1 MPQPRHHVHAVLA
14 AIAAAAIPAAAAA
27 DPVVLA
33 VDGERIYVELGG
45 RDGVGAGTELEL
57 LHVVVARDPS
67 TGATLRD
74 EFALGTLTVDR
85 AGDHVA
91 LATAPDELVGRVAA
105 GDRVRLIG
113 APRAF
118 RDPWLTRIEAA
129 AGADPGGAGGA
140 DPDPDGG
147 PAHVPPPPT
156 TARAAADADAVRAT
170 WQATL
175 GAPLDDRAARWRGFL
190 DAHPGTAYAAAIRAE
205 IASLERQDA
214 ARADAIARAAQPG
227 DGRAQRI
234 AALAAALGPGDG
246 GTTLAIEAPAR
257 VVPGDPID
265 LAFLIRR
272 PAEVGAAV
280 LYARTAG
287 AAGYTQI
294 AITRDGDAY
303 LRARIPAAVVAPP
316 RVEWFVE
323 VTAPNGDP
331 AAGVGSRTAPRV
343 IAVDARAAE
352 PAVGDRRKPGG
363 GGDPMGSAHGA
374 GAVSPRGIDRS
385 RITLALDY
393 VDFDGGLDDGFD
405 QYAQAEL
412 EFTYRFIRPIYAF
425 RIGFG
430 TLSGTGG
437 PKDVIDE
444 DPTDRCLDA
453 TNVYRCRRVAFN
465 YVYAELEHRFRPTI
479 AVMLRPTAGL
489 VATDRMAGS
498 SATRCTD
505 SEDIADC
512 DFTTGVGLRARVR
525 LGDERST
532 NLVLGAGFTD
542 GVGTV
547 LEARYRWLPAPVL
560 PVELSVE
567 VTDQPVPEDFG
578 VRLIADVGWRG
589 LAWFYPSVRL
599 SMQARDIDH
608 TGFSGGAAMNFD
620 F

>member
-1 MPQPRHHVHAVLA
+1 MPIPRLHVLVLA
-14 AIAAAAIPAAAAA
+14 AVTTLPAAAAA

-33 VDGERIYVELGG
+33 VDGARIYVELGG

-57 LHVVVARDPS
+57 LHTVVARDPS

-91 LATAPDELVGRVAA
+91 LATAPDELVGRVAT

-118 RDPWLTRIEAA
+118 RDPWLARIEAA
-129 AGADPGGAGGA
+129 AGADPDGGGGI
-140 DPDPDGG
+140 DPDPAGG

-156 TARAAADADAVRAT
+156 TARAAADAEAVRTT

-175 GAPLDDRAARWRGFL
+175 GTPLDERAARWRGFL
-190 DAHPGTAYAAAIRAE
+190 DDHPGTAYAAAIRAE

-214 ARADAIARAAQPG
+214 TRAEAIERAAQPG

-246 GTTLAIEAPAR
+246 SATLAIDAPAR
-257 VVPGDPID
+257 VVPGEPID

-294 AITRDGDAY
+294 AMARDGDAY
-303 LRARIPAAVVAPP
+303 LRARLPAAVVAPP
-316 RVEWFVE
+316 RLEWFVE
-323 VTAPNGDP
+323 VTTPNGDP
-331 AAGVGSRTAPRV
+331 AAGVGSRAAPRV

-352 PAVGDRRKPGG
+352 PAVGE
-363 GGDPMGSAHGA
+363 GGDPVGSAHGA
-374 GAVSPRGIDRS
+374 GAASPRGIDRS
-385 RITLALDY
+385 RITLAVDY
-393 VDFDGGLDDGFD
+393 VDFDGGLADGFD
-405 QYAQAEL
+405 QYVQAEL

-430 TLSGTGG
+430 TLSGIGG

-444 DPTDRCLDA
+444 DPNDRCRDA
-453 TNVYRCRRVAFN
+453 MDVYRCRRVAFN

-479 AVMLRPTAGL
+479 AVMVRPTAGL
-489 VATDRMAGS
+489 VATDRMADS
-498 SATRCTD
+498 DPTRCTD
-505 SEDIADC
+505 SDDVADC
-512 DFTTGVGLRARVR
+512 DFATGVGLRARIR

-589 LAWFYPSVRL
+589 LGWFYPSVRL